1 MLAQTIEPDN
11 HMNKPSLVCP
21 GPPSRREFLRLGSLA
36 LGGTSLSTLLSLRVA
51 AQEAGQSAP
60 DTSVIFLWLPGG
72 PPHMETYDMKPDAPV
87 EYRGDFKP
95 IHTKVPGLDVC
106 ELLPLHAQAADK
118 FTLIRSI
125 SHHYPGH
132 GDGMKHVLTGRDPGD
147 PGNFIVDYPMVG
159 SMVAKCREHVR
170 RGVPNYIGVT
180 DSGRD
185 GLDVYGFGS
194 AYLGPSTHPFIFAG
208 DPSDPKFQVPN
219 LAPSPENLERLS
231 GRFNLLRG
239 LERSAVSSDSADLA
253 SSIGVS
259 RERAID
265 LLQSTI
271 AHKAFDIA
279 SEPARVRER
288 YGMHAWGQRC
298 LLARR
303 LVEHGAS
310 FVTMVLENPYQS
322 GLASCKEGTYN
333 WDSHAVNCHIFNDL
347 KQRLPIYDRCVS
359 ALVEDLYARGLDKN
373 VMLIVTGEFGR
384 TPRIEQQTGT
394 QTGVKQP
401 GRDHWPQAM
410 SVLVAGGGL
419 KVGQVV
425 GSTTTKGEQP
435 KDRPLTPN
443 DLWATMFSHLGID
456 PDNTSFLDHRGRPLS
471 ILPYGK
477 PIAELV

>member
-1 MLAQTIEPDN
+1 
-11 HMNKPSLVCP
+11 MNKPKSFCP
-21 GPPSRREFLRLGSLA
+21 GPVSRREFMKMGSLA
-36 LGGTSLSTLLSLRVA
+36 LGGAGLANLLGLRA
-51 AQEAGQSAP
+51 AARESGHMVP

-72 PPHMETYDMKPDAPV
+72 PPHMEMYDLKPDAPV

-95 IHTKVPGLDVC
+95 IRTRVPGLDVC
-106 ELLPLHAQAADK
+106 ELLPLHAQVADK
-118 FTLIRSI
+118 FALIRSI
-125 SHHYPGH
+125 SHRYGGH
-132 GDGMKHVLTGRDPGD
+132 GDGMKHVLTGRDPGTPD
-147 PGNFIVDYPMVG
+147 DFVTIHPMVG
-159 SMVAKCREHVR
+159 SLVAKCREEVR

-180 DSGRD
+180 DPGRQ

-194 AYLGPSTHPFIFAG
+194 AYLGPSTQPFIFAG

-219 LAPSPENLERLS
+219 LAPSARITAQLPERLA
-231 GRFNLLRG
+231 LLHDLDRATAAHDPAELMTG
-239 LERSAVSSDSADLA
+239 MDSTRARAV
-253 SSIGVS
+253 
-259 RERAID
+259 E

-271 AHKAFDIA
+271 ARKAFDIA
-279 SEPARVRER
+279 AEPDRLRER

-303 LVEHGAS
+303 LVEYGAS

-322 GLASCKEGTYN
+322 GLPACKDGTYN

-359 ALVEDLYARGLDKN
+359 ALIEDLYARGLDRK

-384 TPRIEQQTGT
+384 TPRIESSTGT

-410 SVLVAGGGL
+410 AVLVAGGGL
-419 KVGQVV
+419 KTGQVV
-425 GSTTTKGEQP
+425 GSTTSKGENP

-443 DLWATMFSHLGID
+443 DLWATMFRHLGID
-456 PDNTSFLDHRGRPLS
+456 YDNTFSLDHQGRPLPV
-471 ILPYGK
+471 LPSGE
-477 PIAELV
+477 PISELV

>member
-1 MLAQTIEPDN
+1 
-11 HMNKPSLVCP
+11 MNKPKFPCP
-21 GPPSRREFLRLGSLA
+21 GPLSRRKFLQLGSLA
-36 LGGTSLSTLLSLRVA
+36 LGGAGLSNLLGLRA
-51 AQEAGQSAP
+51 AAKEAGRATP

-72 PPHMETYDMKPDAPV
+72 PPHMETYDMKPGAPA

-95 IHTKVPGLDVC
+95 IRTKVPGLDVC
-106 ELLPLHAQAADK
+106 ELLPLHAQSADK
-118 FTLIRSI
+118 FALIRSI
-125 SHHYPGH
+125 SHQFAGH
-132 GDGMKHVLTGRDPGD
+132 GDGMKHVLTGREPGNPGD
-147 PGNFIVDYPMVG
+147 FITDHPMVG
-159 SMVAKCREHVR
+159 SLVAKCRENVR

-180 DSGRD
+180 DPGRQ

-219 LAPSPENLERLS
+219 LAASPQSGARLSERLT
-231 GRFNLLRG
+231 LLRD
-239 LERSAVSSDSADLA
+239 LDCPPAAHDSAGLMTGMD
-253 SSIGVS
+253 IS
-259 RERAID
+259 RARAVD

-271 AHKAFDIA
+271 ARRAFDIA
-279 SEPARVRER
+279 AEPSKLRER

-322 GLASCKEGTYN
+322 GIPAYKDGTYN

-347 KQRLPIYDRCVS
+347 RHRLRIYDRCVS
-359 ALVEDLYARGLDKN
+359 ALVEDLYVRGLDKK

-384 TPRIEQQTGT
+384 TPRIGYETGT

-425 GSTTTKGEQP
+425 GSTTAKGEHP

-443 DLWATMFSHLGID
+443 DLWATMFRHLGID
-456 PDNTSFLDHRGRPLS
+456 SDNTFSLDHRGRPMPV
-471 ILPYGK
+471 LPYGK
-477 PIAELV
+477 PIRELV